1 MHTDIHKVS
10 QYRLLALTASSP
22 CALTGNYHL
31 FAPRKPRPDCCNLPL
46 EMQFA
51 VLAMTHMCI
60 PKPSH
65 PEAEGGWKKVARGE
79 KKRRWGEKQMVRW
92 LKPKGSRGLK
102 RKVWGKGGEKGQGF
116 KKQFFLGE
124 PDNKQPLLH

>member
-1 MHTDIHKVS
+1 
-10 QYRLLALTASSP
+10 
-22 CALTGNYHL
+22 
-31 FAPRKPRPDCCNLPL
+31 
-46 EMQFA
+46 MQFA

-79 KKRRWGEKQMVRW
+79 KNRRWGEKQMVRG

-102 RKVWGKGGEKGQGF
+102 RKVWGKGGKKGQGLN
-116 KKQFFLGE
+116 KRFFFRGTRQQTATSSLKAMTASDKAATQG
-124 PDNKQPLLH
+124 P